1 MLRHRRRVLVIGCA
15 GAGKTTF
22 ATALAQIT
30 GLPLIYLD
38 RHYWQPGWI
47 PTPEGAWHQRVSD
60 LAQQDSWIMDGNYS
74 NSLAVRL
81 ARCDAVVFLDLPRLT
96 CLWAVLRRV
105 VVSQSVRRPD
115 LPDGCPETVD
125 WEFLRW
131 IWNFP
136 AQSRPRIVQALERV
150 RDDVVVMRITRWSQV
165 GAVLTA
171 AWTPIDP
178 VD

>member
-1 MLRHRRRVLVIGCA
+1 MLCHTRRVLVIGCA

-22 ATALAQIT
+22 ATERARIT

-38 RHYWQPGWI
+38 RYYWQPGWI
-47 PTPEGAWHQRVSD
+47 PTPEDAWHQRVSD
-60 LAQQDSWIMDGNYS
+60 LATLDSWIMDGNYS

-96 CLWAVLRRV
+96 CLWAALRRV
-105 VVSQSVRRPD
+105 VVYRSVRRPD
-115 LPDGCPETVD
+115 LPDGCLETVD

-136 AQSRPRIVQALERV
+136 AQSRPRIVEALEQV
-150 RDDVVVMRITRWSQV
+150 RSDVVVVRIAQRSHV
-165 GAVLTA
+165 GAVLSTA
-171 AWTPIDP
+171 GPS
-178 VD
+178 